1 MKKSFGILMAMLF
14 VGMMFSSCEK
24 EKTQYQVRIQNE
36 MYSELLGI
44 PFMKYDVKEFTL
56 GDIVFSAVPYGQF
69 SAYKSIESSTDYA
82 AKVTYEMFTYNAETF
97 MWESDGTF
105 SADLGTIS
113 WVDDEDYA
121 KHKIKLHIGG
131 LLDLYEPEYEKFAEQ

>member
-1 MKKSFGILMAMLF
+1 
-14 VGMMFSSCEK
+14 
-24 EKTQYQVRIQNE
+24 
-36 MYSELLGI
+36 
-44 PFMKYDVKEFTL
+44 
-56 GDIVFSAVPYGQF
+56 
-69 SAYKSIESSTDYA
+69 
-82 AKVTYEMFTYNAETF
+82 